1 MSILDIIDKDKLKEI
16 LNEENIKI
24 IMKIYN
30 DKANEHKLDE
40 IKKEIKSKFYIQ
52 EYIIDEISIKRG
64 GIIFDENE
72 KYFNTNEY
80 VKYKYIMRSK
90 LDKDSFELT
99 IIEYNNHDEYN
110 YTSYIKIKRILYLR
124 NSEVPYLKI
133 FTKNND
139 CDFFLN
145 SILLD
150 PLRRDN
156 DELVNMG
163 FYNSDLL
170 YLDPIKLIHEKY
182 QGVEDFYY
190 CEKV

>member
-1 MSILDIIDKDKLKEI
+1 
-16 LNEENIKI
+16 
-24 IMKIYN
+24 MKIYN
-30 DKANEHKLDE
+30 DKANEHKLIE
-40 IKKEIKSKFYIQ
+40 VKKEIKSKFYIQ
-52 EYIIDEISIKRG
+52 EYIINEISIKRG
-64 GIIFDENE
+64 GTIFDDNE

-80 VKYKYIMRSK
+80 VKYKYSIKSNS
-90 LDKDSFELT
+90 DKDSFELT
-99 IIEYNNHDEYN
+99 IIEHSTTDEYN
-110 YTSYIKIKRILYLR
+110 YTSYIEIKRIIYVR

-145 SILLD
+145 SILFD

-156 DELVNMG
+156 DELINLG